1 MTDISSKQQVQ
12 HWLADHCA
20 LQLTELQ
27 DLPQVI
33 SRRHYYR
40 AVTPAQTYI
49 VTDAREIPDSILS
62 FASLGELLKQVGWYT
77 PEVFQV
83 DTDNG
88 YLLQE
93 DLGGSHWYDRM
104 QHQLVAK
111 DYQLVLSD
119 LLKLQSFH
127 LDAALEI
134 PSFDWAGYQTRAV
147 DGVDCFLSQWR
158 DSELNQHERQVVE
171 RSVINCIDILQRG
184 PQVLCH
190 RDFHSRNIML
200 KNDQQ
205 LAHIDFQMLC
215 IGPLSYDLASILRD
229 AYVRLSDDLVLQ
241 LLEQYYEQLQGCDSV
256 VLTTSWEEF
265 LLWFD
270 AATLLRHLRC
280 IGLFARMSDRSLYRQ
295 ARDYALQYLQSA
307 AARHARFA
315 DLAALLSEKETN

>member
-1 MTDISSKQQVQ
+1 MTDLSSKQQVQ

-49 VTDAREIPDSILS
+49 VTDAREVPESILS
-62 FASLGELLKQVGWYT
+62 FASLGELLKKVGWYT

-83 DTDNG
+83 DSDNG

-111 DYQLVLSD
+111 DYQLVLDD
-119 LLKLQSFH
+119 LIKLQTFRLPAEQH
-127 LDAALEI
+127 I
-134 PSFDWAGYQTRAV
+134 PSFDWQIYQVRAV
-147 DGVDCFLSQWR
+147 DGVDYYLSQQHG
-158 DSELNQHERQVVE
+158 SELNQQERQVLEACVA
-171 RSVINCIDILQRG
+171 RCVDILQNS

-200 KNDQQ
+200 KSDQQ
-205 LAHIDFQMLC
+205 IAHIDFQMLC

-229 AYVRLSDDLVLQ
+229 AYVCLSDELVLQ
-241 LLEQYYEQLQGCDSV
+241 LLLGYFEQLKSCEH
-256 VLTTSWEEF
+256 LAMTSWDEF

-295 ARDYALQYLQSA
+295 ARDYAAQYLQIA
-307 AARHARFA
+307 AARHAVFA
-315 DLAALLSEKETN
+315 DLAQLLSEKETN

>member
-1 MTDISSKQQVQ
+1 MTDLSSKQQVQ

-40 AVTPAQTYI
+40 AITPAQTYI
-49 VTDAREIPDSILS
+49 VTDAREIPESILS
-62 FASLGELLKQVGWYT
+62 FAALGEFLNKVGWYT
-77 PEVFQV
+77 PEVFQL
-83 DTDNG
+83 DADHG

-111 DYQLVLSD
+111 DYQLVLDD
-119 LLKLQSFH
+119 LLKLQTFR
-127 LDAALEI
+127 LEVEQGI
-134 PSFDWAGYQTRAV
+134 PLFDWSTYQGRAI
-147 DGVDCFLSQWR
+147 DGASYYVNQQR
-158 DSELNQHERQVVE
+158 GSELDVKEQQLIEQAVA
-171 RSVINCIDILQRG
+171 NCIDILQRS

-215 IGPLSYDLASILRD
+215 VGPLSYDLASILRD
-229 AYVRLSDDLVLQ
+229 AYVCLSDELVLQ
-241 LLEQYYEQLQGCDSV
+241 LLADYFEQLKRFDHLA
-256 VLTTSWEEF
+256 LTTWDDF
-265 LLWFD
+265 ILWFD

-280 IGLFARMSDRSLYRQ
+280 IGLFSRMCDRNLYRQ
-295 ARDYALQYLQSA
+295 ARDYAAQYLQTA
-307 AARHARFA
+307 AARHAIFK
-315 DLAALLSEKETN
+315 DVAALISDKETN